1 MLQASVSLVKICTQI
16 QDKGDNH
23 AETSQSVLPNENAFG
38 RITEFNLKLGEKRY
52 LESRY
57 RFLLTSIK
65 GGNINTVIQGTFAH
79 PDLAMAIAMWAH
91 PPFLA
96 EVTGWI
102 QELLLTGRVEL
113 GKKKTPEQLDAIFKR
128 RIAEEQAKIQ
138 ADYLREKLS
147 KELLAIDEDRASK
160 RAREEEDKKD
170 RLPKRLLLHR
180 LLKRLMMQW
189 TSMAFPRMI
198 YKMMMI

>member
-1 MLQASVSLVKICTQI
+1 MDHYKESPAGKEYMEFLKKRNLAKSDSLNPGI
-16 QDKGDNH
+16 
-23 AETSQSVLPNENAFG
+23 A
-38 RITEFNLKLGEKRY
+38 
-52 LESRY
+52 
-57 RFLLTSIK
+57 LLTSIK

-138 ADYLREKLS
+138 ADYLREKPS